1 LKASLLE
8 EVLVVGYL
16 INRLTRLGVSDR
28 WQIVICSGLRGSY
41 HLYQGFAGF
50 LGNFAMGLA
59 FTWAYKKW
67 GRLSPLVVAHFILD
81 TVSFVGYALIG
92 NQIQLP

>member
-1 LKASLLE
+1 
-8 EVLVVGYL
+8 
-16 INRLTRLGVSDR
+16 
-28 WQIVICSGLRGSY
+28 
-41 HLYQGFAGF
+41 
-50 LGNFAMGLA
+50 MGLA

-67 GRLSPLVVAHFILD
+67 GRLSPLVFAHFILD